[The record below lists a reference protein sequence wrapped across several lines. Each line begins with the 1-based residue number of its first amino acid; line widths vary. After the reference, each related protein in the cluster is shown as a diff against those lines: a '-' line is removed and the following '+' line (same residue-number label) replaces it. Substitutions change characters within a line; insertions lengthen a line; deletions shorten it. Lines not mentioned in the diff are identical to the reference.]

1 MSHAGSFSSHLETSL
16 TPEDKK
22 VQSITK
28 VVNVTYDVLTMFFRF
43 VFILIYTVFVVLSQ
57 YIRYQIIITLFEVL
71 F

>member
-28 VVNVTYDVLTMFFRF
+28 VVNVTYDVLTMFL
-43 VFILIYTVFVVLSQ
+43 LIHLHLLVFVL
-57 YIRYQIIITLFEVL
+57 
-71 F
+71 